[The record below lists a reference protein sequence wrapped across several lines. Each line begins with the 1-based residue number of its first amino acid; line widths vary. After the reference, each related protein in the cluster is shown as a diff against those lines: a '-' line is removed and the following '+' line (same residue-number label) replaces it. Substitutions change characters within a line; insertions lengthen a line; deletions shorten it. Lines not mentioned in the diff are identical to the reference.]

1 MGIERYVGNL
11 RLFSVFFF
19 FFFFLRS
26 VLHLHLLEEN
36 GSSSR
41 LIRFED
47 SYFFFGTAVKLT
59 HFDVITVVYLI

>member
-11 RLFSVFFF
+11 RLFSVFS
-19 FFFFLRS
+19 FFFLFRS

>member
-1 MGIERYVGNL
+1 MGNL
-11 RLFSVFFF
+11 RLFSVFS
-19 FFFFLRS
+19 FFFLFRS

-47 SYFFFGTAVKLT
+47 SYFIFFWDRREIDT
-59 HFDVITVVYLI
+59 F

>member
-11 RLFSVFFF
+11 RLFSVFF
-19 FFFFLRS
+19 RS

-47 SYFFFGTAVKLT
+47 S
-59 HFDVITVVYLI
+59 

>member
-11 RLFSVFFF
+11 RLFSVFFL
-19 FFFFLRS
+19 FLSRS
-26 VLHLHLLEEN
+26 VLHLHLLEGN

-47 SYFFFGTAVKLT
+47 S
-59 HFDVITVVYLI
+59 